1 MKLLGLKK
9 YVVTLSFVCLSACG
23 SGGDTDTNNGAENNG
38 GNNATATTEVVNV
51 GFEWSFATSRVATL
65 GDGIVVAGNVV
76 EGVRVARLN
85 NALEPVWAV
94 DIAGLSAIS
103 DVNVDS
109 QGRIVILSHQG
120 LEPGFIVRLNGDGT
134 LDKAFTAQGGYFKD
148 MVMLDDGG
156 FMLNDGVR
164 VDGDLNIVSRG
175 TAKGDRVAKV
185 ADGYVF
191 LSASDLALGGRSS
204 GALVRKADADANLQW
219 QTFSS
224 PRPAN
229 YTPIGVRELPD
240 GTILAAVSGDTN
252 PGHTLVVALFEADG
266 THRATIQPAFSTLDP
281 DGYSAPLQFGAGIDM
296 LSDGATT
303 YASFVANSG
312 AFGSD
317 VRTQITAKL
326 GADGMA
332 TGALFNGG
340 GIAKLNGSVVVAN
353 ASGKLIRTNTMTSEC
368 VGSPDIAGGVIESQT
383 EFKSSDEVSGT
394 AQTYE
399 LTEHTVT
406 VTPVTLT
413 FTPECS

>member
-1 MKLLGLKK
+1 MKLMGFKRNMII
-9 YVVTLSFVCLSACG
+9 LSFVSLTACG
-23 SGGDTDTNNGAENNG
+23 SGSETGENNGTENNG

-51 GFEWSFATSRVATL
+51 GFEWSFATSRLAAL
-65 GDGIVVAGNVV
+65 DEGIVVAGNVA
-76 EGVRVARLN
+76 EGIRVARLN
-85 NALEPVWAV
+85 SELEPVWAV

-103 DVNVDS
+103 DVDVDS
-109 QGRIVILSHQG
+109 EGRIVVLAQQG
-120 LEPGFIVRLNGDGT
+120 LDPGFVVRLNGDGT
-134 LDKAFTAQGGYFKD
+134 LDKSVTARGGYFQD
-148 MVMLDDGG
+148 MVILDDGG

-164 VDGDLNIVSRG
+164 LDGDLNIVSRG
-175 TAKGDRVAKV
+175 TANGDRVAKV
-185 ADGYVF
+185 SDGYVF
-191 LSASDLALGGRSS
+191 LSTRDLALGGRSS
-204 GALVRKADADANLQW
+204 GALVRKADAQANLQW

-229 YTPIGVRELPD
+229 YTPIGIRALPD
-240 GTILAAVSGDTN
+240 GAILAAVSGDTN
-252 PGHTLVVALFEADG
+252 PGHTLVVAIFEPDG
-266 THRATIQPAFSTLDP
+266 THRATVQPAFSTLDR
-281 DGYSAPLQFGAGIDM
+281 DGYSAPLQFGSGIDM
-296 LSDGATT
+296 LSDGSTT

-312 AFGSD
+312 ALGSN

-326 GADGMA
+326 GPDGMA
-332 TGALFNGG
+332 TGALFHGG
-340 GIAKLNGSVVVAN
+340 GLAKLNNSLVVAN
-353 ASGKLIRTNTMTSEC
+353 ATGKLIHTNTMTSEC